1 MSSFSPS
8 EIYQFA
14 VKIEENGE
22 KFYRTMADKLNNP
35 QIKELFT
42 FLADEEVEHKAIF
55 KNMLAKFETYDPP
68 ESYPGEYFDYLE
80 AYAENLVFTF
90 KKFDGDILEINDI
103 ETALRFAIE
112 KELDTI
118 QYFQEMQN
126 LVHESEMKKIEAI
139 IEEERRHVVKLFKM
153 QRELNE

>member
-42 FLADEEVEHKAIF
+42 FLADEEVEHKATF
-55 KNMLAKFETYDPP
+55 KDMLSKFENYDPP

-126 LVHESEMKKIEAI
+126 LVHESEVKKIEAI
-139 IEEERRHVVKLFKM
+139 IEEERKHVVKLFQFKRDL
-153 QRELNE
+153 QS